1 MIKNKGINIISDLIR
16 IGDYNVRPFNI
27 NKTWNFTSEDVKNFS
42 IEETEIVDINWG
54 LFDSTFINAF
64 QTWIQNLGT
73 TEIKVVR
80 TSNYSNIDSNIIN
93 VFRYFYPENEKY
105 FGNILNISSSLYE
118 NTYTNQ
124 PLDPKLIWYYL
135 DHNYYRDYRKDKNPA
150 DETNF
155 DTNNYLS
162 PTGSILLFPRNMAG
176 ETIKKKSLIIENLN
190 PGNDSYN
197 YIVVDDGI
205 GNIIDTTIDETKI
218 IDHKHNLLYVGFN
231 EKYRERNFVNK
242 KLDYV
247 LDWSNKFNEVTVI
260 NKRKIYYT
268 DGIPTTDTQESSGIC
283 ANFSGSYLEVTNN
296 ELFNFSNDLNF
307 AFSFWINTPPTQS
320 VETFEYNPIFDK
332 KSVNSIDV
340 YTSKT
345 GIFTKE
351 TITETKNQYPFDIV
365 LTNRTSVEPYSIRF
379 KQSDGVITPEVSS
392 SRLNTNTWNHIVCQ
406 KTGSTYQIWV
416 NGILENETQINSIDN
431 IQNKSK
437 FYIAG
442 NGLNTN
448 YFSGSLDEIRI
459 LNKALTQNE
468 IQNLADNSL
477 KYGYAYQRKEIG
489 NVFYETGVVIVSDPR
504 PKYKTA
510 FLGRNGI
517 FDYENVDFGFKGN
530 IKSINTMY
538 EHEVVCT
545 IERNKFNFT
554 QNPSSL
560 KKYNNYT
567 NIKPFVTGSNFT
579 PYITTIGLY
588 NDNNDLVAV
597 AKLATPLK
605 KRKDIDVNIIIRFD
619 M

>member
-1 MIKNKGINIISDLIR
+1 MKNKGINIISDLIR

-42 IEETEIVDINWG
+42 IEETEIVDVNWG
-54 LFDSTFINAF
+54 LFESTFLNAF
-64 QTWIQNLGT
+64 QTWVQNLGT
-73 TEIKVVR
+73 TEIKVIR

-93 VFRYFYPENEKY
+93 VFRYYYPENEKY
-105 FGNILNISSSLYE
+105 FGNVLNVSSSLYQ

-135 DHNYYRDYRKDKNPA
+135 DHNYYRDYRIDKNPA

-155 DTNNYLS
+155 DTNNYLA
-162 PTGSILLFPRNMAG
+162 PTGSILLFPRNIVG
-176 ETIKKKSLIIENLN
+176 ESIKKKSLFIENLN

-197 YIVVDDGI
+197 YTIIDDGI
-205 GNIIDTTIDETKI
+205 GNIIDTSIDETKI

-247 LDWSNKFNEVTVI
+247 LDWSNKLNEVKVI

-268 DGIPTTDTQESSGIC
+268 DGIPTTDTQEPSGIC
-283 ANFSGSYLEVTNN
+283 ANFSGSYLEVTDH
-296 ELFNFSNDLNF
+296 ELFNFSNNLDF
-307 AFSFWINTPPTQS
+307 SFSFWIKIPTEQQI
-320 VETFEYNPIFDK
+320 ETFEYNPIFDK
-332 KSVNSIDV
+332 KSINSVDV
-340 YTSKT
+340 YSSKT
-345 GIFTKE
+345 GIFSME
-351 TITETKNQYPFDIV
+351 TQNEIKNQYPFDII
-365 LTNRTSVEPYSIRF
+365 LTNRTSTEPYSIKF
-379 KQSDGVITPEVSS
+379 KQSDGITISEVSS
-392 SRLNTNTWNHIVCQ
+392 SMLLTDTWHHIVCQ
-406 KTGSTYQIWV
+406 KTGSNYQMWV
-416 NGILENETQINSIDN
+416 NGNLENQNQVEITNN
-431 IQNKSK
+431 IQNRSK
-437 FYIAG
+437 FYIAS
-442 NGLNTN
+442 NGSNSN

-459 LNKALTQNE
+459 FNKPLTEDE
-468 IQNLADNSL
+468 IKNLGDNSL
-477 KYGYAYQRKEIG
+477 RYGYAYQRKEIG
-489 NVFYETGVVIVSDPR
+489 NVYYETGVVVVSDPR

-510 FLGRNGI
+510 LLGRNGI
-517 FDYENVDFGFKGN
+517 FDYENLDFGFKGN
-530 IKSINTMY
+530 LKSINTMY

-545 IERNKFNFT
+545 IEKIKFNFT

-560 KKYNNYT
+560 QKYNRHIS
-567 NIKPFVTGSNFT
+567 IKPFVTGSNFT

-588 NDNNDLVAV
+588 NDNHDLVAV